1 MAWFKKK
8 KELEELP
15 LMPEAEELPESELP
29 PLPGEEDFA
38 APEPIMPKA
47 PRMKEHELPPLP
59 EYHEPK
65 PFLSMPSPPQMPQA
79 PPSGPATVF
88 VRIDKYKDVMETI
101 GAMQEKLE
109 ELRSTLNAISAIKGK
124 ESEIIDGW
132 NAMLQQT
139 KAKIDEVNAKLSK
152 PQE

>member
-8 KELEELP
+8 KEEEDILP
-15 LMPEAEELPESELP
+15 MMPEAEELPELP
-29 PLPGEEDFA
+29 PLPGEEEF
-38 APEPIMPKA
+38 PETEPIMPKA
-47 PRMKEHELPPLP
+47 PKMKEPMLPPMP

-65 PFLSMPSPPQMPQA
+65 PFLSMPSPPQIPQMPA
-79 PPSGPATVF
+79 PGPATVF

-101 GAMQEKLE
+101 GTMQEKLE
-109 ELRSTLNAISAIKGK
+109 ELRATLNAISAIKSK

-139 KAKIDEVNAKLSK
+139 KAKIDEVNAKLAK